1 MNGNGL
7 NHYTIKREVAL
18 MNLVLKQLQ
27 LFLMTS
33 ATELTGRNAEL
44 NNLETTEG
52 FPTKF
57 QKIIKGGDY

>member
-1 MNGNGL
+1 MKNCFS
-7 NHYTIKREVAL
+7 EVAAL
-18 MNLVLKQLQ
+18 R
-27 LFLMTS
+27 S